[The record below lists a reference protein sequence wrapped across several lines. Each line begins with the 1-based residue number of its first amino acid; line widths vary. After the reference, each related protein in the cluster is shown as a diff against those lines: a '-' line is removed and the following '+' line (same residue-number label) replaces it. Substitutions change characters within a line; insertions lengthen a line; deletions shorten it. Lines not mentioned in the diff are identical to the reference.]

1 MQAHILVVLAALV
14 AILPLGAARAQVQA
28 PSLGGEVSFKL
39 VTTTTMELSFGTRG
53 TGQGRVVAVAAI
65 PDGVPVPLAATD
77 GTFYS
82 ANPVYGQGSLLGKG
96 FAVYCGTGHSV
107 TVSGLKPGTKYYI
120 ASSEFNTDSV
130 NILYNIRGTSVATST
145 LTTSATALATASI
158 TDRRIEVYPN
168 PSTSQAVSLG
178 VQGYA
183 NEPLT
188 MRLTDSLG
196 RAVWEQA
203 LTPTVADYQAP
214 LSLPVNLATGT
225 YFLILSS
232 SSGQLQKRLTI
243 LE

>member
-1 MQAHILVVLAALV
+1 MFKYKITTILGFLAFSSFQLAN
-14 AILPLGAARAQVQA
+14 AQVTA
-28 PSLGGEVSFKL
+28 PSNGGEVSFKL
-39 VTTTTMELSFGTRG
+39 VTATTMELSFGTRG
-53 TGQGRVVAVAAI
+53 TGQGRVVAIAAI

-82 ANPVYGQGSLLGKG
+82 ANPVYGQGALLGKG

-145 LTTSATALATASI
+145 LASSATALATVPG
-158 TDRRIEVYPN
+158 TTRCVEVYPN
-168 PSTSQAVSLG
+168 PSTSQAINLG
-178 VQGYA
+178 VQGYT
-183 NEPLT
+183 NEPLAL
-188 MRLTDSLG
+188 RLTDALG

-203 LTPTVADYQAP
+203 FTPTVADYKAP
-214 LSLPVNLATGT
+214 LPLPANLAAGT
-225 YFLILSS
+225 YFLTLSG